1 MARFIVMCDVDSTLI
16 NNEAIDLLA
25 DAAGSGPAVAAITQR
40 AMGGKMDFAEALTQR
55 VATLRGIPTSVIN
68 TVLENI
74 TVTDGAAALVD
85 AVHDAG
91 GFIIAASGGFHEI
104 LDPIAAQLGLD
115 LWVANRLEILD
126 GAFTGRTYGPVV
138 DSEAKAAFLT
148 AFAKSKR
155 VPLENTIAV
164 GDGANDLPM
173 MRIAGLSVAFCA
185 QPAVRDAANV
195 RIDVRDLSLVAS
207 LFGRHAN

>member
-25 DAAGSGPAVAAITQR
+25 DAAGSGEKVAAITQR
-40 AMGGKMDFAEALTQR
+40 AMGGKMDFAESLAQR
-55 VATLRGIPTSVIN
+55 VGTLRGTPTSVIT

-85 AVHDAG
+85 AVHEAG

-104 LDPIAAQLGLD
+104 LDPIASQLGLD
-115 LWVANRLEILD
+115 LWVANRLEVLD

-138 DSEAKAAFLT
+138 DAEAKASFLS

-155 VPLENTIAV
+155 VALENTIAV